1 MDFLIQSVIKGWRKY
16 NTMALTKEE
25 KELPK
30 QGMLKNVMQQF
41 EAAADLINLNP
52 NIKRILSVTNNELII
67 HFPVRMDNGDI
78 EIFKGYRVQ
87 HNNALGPYKGGLRYH
102 PTIDIDAVKALAMWM
117 TWKTSL
123 AGLPYGGAKG
133 GIQIDPKK
141 YSTSELER
149 ITRRFAFALG
159 DNIGPEHDIPAPDV
173 NTTAQTMAWIAD
185 TYMSTKSPSE
195 RSKNQHVVT
204 GKPVGSGGLEGR
216 DRATGYGVFLTIK
229 CWAENKNTDLKGK
242 TFIVQGFGNVG
253 YWTSHFLELEG
264 AVLVGVQDAF
274 GALTNPK
281 GIEVESLFDYVD
293 SNDGS
298 IVGFS
303 GAEAMLKDE
312 FFGLDC
318 DICIPAALGN
328 QITEE
333 RAHNIKAVLIAEG
346 ANGPTTVEAERILKE
361 RGIEII
367 PDILCNSGGVIG
379 SYFEWLQNR
388 NGELWA
394 LNDIMVKIEK
404 RIREVFKRV
413 YDTSQEK
420 QIDMRAAAYV
430 LAIARIERAY
440 IQRGIF
446 P

>member
-1 MDFLIQSVIKGWRKY
+1 M
-16 NTMALTKEE
+16 TLTTRLKQKEI
-25 KELPK
+25 PK
-30 QGMLKNVMQQF
+30 KGMLENVLAQF
-41 EAAADLINLNP
+41 EAAAKHINLNP
-52 NIKRILSVTNNELII
+52 NIKKILSVANNELII
-67 HFPVRMDNGDI
+67 HFPVRMDDGHV
-78 EIFKGYRVQ
+78 EIFQGYRVQ

-102 PTIDIDAVKALAMWM
+102 PMVDIDSVKALAMWM

-133 GIQIDPKK
+133 GIEIDPKN
-141 YSTSELER
+141 YSITELER
-149 ITRRFAFALG
+149 ITRRFAYALG

-173 NTTAQTMAWIAD
+173 NTNAQTMAWIAD
-185 TYMSTKSPSE
+185 TYMSTKAPSE

-216 DRATGYGVFLTIK
+216 DRATGFGVFLCIK
-229 CWAENKNTDLKGK
+229 YWAENKKINLKDK

-253 YWTSHFLELEG
+253 YWASHFLQEEG
-264 AVLVGVQDAF
+264 AKLVGVQDAF
-274 GALTNPK
+274 TTIANKDGIDVAALSEYASTN
-281 GIEVESLFDYVD
+281 E
-293 SNDGS
+293 GS
-298 IVGFS
+298 CAGYS
-303 GAEAMLKDE
+303 GAKEIGKDK

-328 QITEE
+328 QITQEN
-333 RAHNIKAVLIAEG
+333 ANSIKATLIAEG
-346 ANGPTTVEAERILKE
+346 ANGPTTVEAERILLDK
-361 RGIEII
+361 GVEII

-394 LNDIMVKIEK
+394 LDEIMVKIDK
-404 RIREVFKRV
+404 RIKEVFNKVILTCQLR
-413 YDTSQEK
+413 S
-420 QIDMRAAAYV
+420 IDMRLAAY
-430 LAIARIERAY
+430 AIAIERIERAY